1 MSTYLM
7 GRLASVLPVL
17 LGVSLLVSSMI
28 FFLPGDPVQLMLSEM
43 GGAASGQVT
52 QAQYESLRHELG
64 LDEPFV
70 VHYVKFVARA
80 VQGDLGRSYQ
90 TRRNVRDAIV
100 EQLPSTVQL
109 TFAGLGFAV
118 ALGVTLGIL
127 AALKPNSVGDNLSM
141 FFALAGVSLPEFWLA
156 LMMIFFFSFTLGWV
170 PATGQGGLDR
180 LVLPAV
186 ALGLRAAATIARLT
200 RASMLEI
207 LNQDY
212 ITTARAKGL
221 SARLVVIRHALKNAL
236 IPVVTVVGLQ
246 FGNLIAGAVII
257 ETVFARQGIGR
268 LAVDA
273 IRMKDFPMIQGCVLF
288 AATAY
293 VLANLLVDLSY
304 GWLDPRIQLGRSH

>member
-1 MSTYLM
+1 MNTYFLR
-7 GRLASVLPVL
+7 RLAAVVPVL

-28 FFLPGDPVQLMLSEM
+28 YLLPGDPVQLMLTEM
-43 GGAASGQVT
+43 GGGAAGQMT
-52 QAQYESLRHELG
+52 PAQYESLRHELG

-70 VHYVKFVARA
+70 VHYVKYVGQAL
-80 VQGDLGRSYQ
+80 QGNLGRSYQ
-90 TRRNVRDAIV
+90 TNRNVIDAIR
-100 EQLPSTVQL
+100 EQLPATAQL
-109 TFAGLGFAV
+109 TFAGLGFAIL
-118 ALGVTLGIL
+118 LGVTLGVL

-141 FFALAGVSLPEFWLA
+141 FLALAGVSLPEFWLA
-156 LMMIFFFSFTLGWV
+156 LLLIFLFSFTLGWV
-170 PATGQGGLDR
+170 PATGQGGIER
-180 LVLPAV
+180 LVLPAA
-186 ALGLRAAATIARLT
+186 ALGFRAAATIARLT

-221 SARLVVIRHALKNAL
+221 GGRVVVVRHALKNAL

-257 ETVFARQGIGR
+257 ETVFSRQGIGH

-273 IRMKDFPMIQGCVLF
+273 IRTKDFPMIQGTVLF

-293 VLANLLVDLSY
+293 VLANLVVDVSY
-304 GWLDPRIQLGRSH
+304 SWLDPRIKFGGR

>member
-1 MSTYLM
+1 MSTYLL
-7 GRLASVLPVL
+7 GRVAAVVPVL
-17 LGVSLLVSSMI
+17 LGVSLLVSSLI

-52 QAQYESLRHELG
+52 PEQYQSLRHELG
-64 LDEPFV
+64 LDEPFI
-70 VHYVKFVARA
+70 VHYVKFVSRA

-90 TRRNVRDAIV
+90 SRRNVLDAIM
-100 EQLPSTVQL
+100 ERLPSTAQL

-118 ALGVTLGIL
+118 AIGVTLGVL
-127 AALKPNSVGDNLSM
+127 ASLKPNSVGDNLSM

-156 LMMIFFFSFTLGWV
+156 LMMIFLFSFTLGWV

-180 LVLPAV
+180 LILPAA

-221 SARLVVIRHALKNAL
+221 SGQVVVVRHALKNAL
-236 IPVVTVVGLQ
+236 IPVVTIVGLQ

-257 ETVFARQGIGR
+257 ETVFTRQGIGR

-273 IRMKDFPMIQGCVLF
+273 IRMKDFPMVQGTILF

-293 VLANLLVDLSY
+293 VLTNLLVDLSY
-304 GWLDPRIQLGRSH
+304 AWLDPRIQLSGR

>member
-1 MSTYLM
+1 VSTYLI
-7 GRLASVLPVL
+7 GRLAAVVPVL
-17 LGVSLLVSSMI
+17 LGVSLLVSSLI
-28 FFLPGDPVQLMLSEM
+28 FLLPGDPVQLMLSDM
-43 GGAASGQVT
+43 GGAAAGQIT
-52 QAQYESLRHELG
+52 PEQYQSLRHELG

-70 VHYVKFVARA
+70 IHYVKFVVRA

-90 TRRNVRDAIV
+90 SHRTVLEAILQ
-100 EQLPSTVQL
+100 QLPATAQL
-109 TFAGLGFAV
+109 TLAGLGVAV
-118 ALGVTLGIL
+118 AIGVTLGVV
-127 AALKPNSVGDNLSM
+127 ASLKPNSVGDNLSM

-156 LMMIFFFSFTLGWV
+156 LMMIFLFSFTLGWV

-180 LVLPAV
+180 LILPAA

-221 SARLVVIRHALKNAL
+221 SARVVVVRHALKNAL
-236 IPVVTVVGLQ
+236 IPVVTIIGLQ

-273 IRMKDFPMIQGCVLF
+273 IRTKDFPMIQGTVLF

-293 VLANLLVDLSY
+293 VLTNLLVDLSY
-304 GWLDPRIQLGRSH
+304 AWLDPRIQLSSR